1 MTLLRTRWLGRLPY
15 AEAWDLQRA
24 FHEGK
29 VTGRTAD
36 DYLILL
42 EHPPVFTIG
51 RNGDGANLLA
61 GRAAAE
67 AKGAEVHHVD
77 RGGDITYHGPG
88 QLVGYPI
95 LTLEDPKQIVPYVR
109 KIEEV
114 LIRTL
119 ASFGVD
125 GWREDG
131 LTGVWTE
138 KGKVAAIGVRV
149 SRRVTMH
156 GFALNLH
163 PDMDFFGMM
172 NPCGITDRTVT
183 TLSDLAGRKVS
194 LEEAVE
200 ALIPHFEDVFEYQ
213 ETETQ
218 LSAFV
223 RGQGRETS
231 FEVDRLLEAG
241 TFSPEKR
248 SEEPVLVNGRLP
260 GEPQRPEWMKVTAR
274 LDGDYLELKKMMRGL
289 ELHTVCEE
297 ANCPN
302 IFECFGMGT
311 ATLMILGDKCTRA
324 CSFCNVTTGK
334 PTEYDIFEPF
344 RAAEA
349 IEKMG
354 LKHAVITSVNRD
366 DLDDGG
372 AEIFARTITEARRRS
387 PGTDIEVLIPDFKG
401 EREALQTV
409 MDAVPEVLNHNTE
422 TVLRLQRDIRT
433 SANYGRSLA
442 LLWRAK
448 QMNPDGL
455 TKSGLIVG
463 MGETREEV
471 LATLADMRA
480 IGIDIITIGQ
490 YLRPT
495 ARHRPIHRYVH
506 PDEFTGYKTFGEGIG
521 IPHVESGPL
530 VRSSYHAKE
539 TAESVPLASPKERQV
554 PGGAAVVPVTIGA
567 PPG

>member
-15 AEAWDLQRA
+15 TEGWDLQRA
-24 FHEGK
+24 FHEGR
-29 VTGRTAD
+29 VERRTAD
-36 DYLILL
+36 DYLLL
-42 EHPPVFTIG
+42 VEHPPVFTIG
-51 RNGDGANLLA
+51 RNGDAGNLLVD
-61 GRAAAE
+61 RE
-67 AKGAEVHHVD
+67 EVTAKGAEVHHVD
-77 RGGDITYHGPG
+77 RGGDITFHGPG

-95 LTLEDPKQIVPYVR
+95 LKLDDPTQIVPYVR
-109 KIEEV
+109 RLEEV

-119 ASFGVD
+119 AHFDVE
-125 GWREDG
+125 GWVEDG
-131 LTGVWTE
+131 YTGVWTE

-149 SRRVTMH
+149 SRKVTMH

-163 PDMDFFGMM
+163 PDMDYFSMM
-172 NPCGITDRTVT
+172 NPCGISDREVT
-183 TLSDLAGRKVS
+183 TLSELTGRKVT

-200 ALIPHFEDVFEYQ
+200 VIAPHFEQVFGYHQSEIR
-213 ETETQ
+213 
-218 LSAFV
+218 LAAFV
-223 RGQGRETS
+223 RGQGKESS

-260 GEPQRPEWMKVTAR
+260 GEPVRPEWMRVTAR
-274 LDGDYLELKKMMRGL
+274 MDSEYLELKKLMRGL
-289 ELHTVCEE
+289 ELNTVCEE

-302 IFECFGMGT
+302 IYECWGMGT

-324 CSFCNVTTGK
+324 CSFCNVNTGK
-334 PTEYDIFEPF
+334 PTEFDIFEPF

-349 IEKMG
+349 IQKMN

-366 DLDDGG
+366 DLADGG
-372 AEIFARTITEARRRS
+372 SGIFAQTITETRRRS
-387 PGTDIEVLIPDFKG
+387 PSTEIEVLIPDFKG
-401 EREALQTV
+401 DREALQTV
-409 MDAVPEVLNHNTE
+409 MDARPEVLHHNTE

-433 SANYGRSLA
+433 SASYGRSLA

-448 QMNPDGL
+448 QMYREGVN
-455 TKSGLIVG
+455 KSGLIVG

-495 ARHRPIHRYVH
+495 ARHRPIHRYVR
-506 PDEFTGYKTFGEGIG
+506 PEEFAEYKMFGEGMG

-539 TAESVPLASPKERQV
+539 SREAVQV
-554 PGGAAVVPVTIGA
+554 SIGNQ
-567 PPG
+567 

>member
-1 MTLLRTRWLGRLPY
+1 MTMLRTRWLGRLPY
-15 AEAWDLQRA
+15 TESWDLQRA
-24 FHEGK
+24 FHEGR
-29 VTGRTAD
+29 VRGRTAD
-36 DYLILL
+36 DYLLLL

-51 RNGDGANLLA
+51 RNGDSTNLLVGMTGA
-61 GRAAAE
+61 QD
-67 AKGAEVHHVD
+67 KGAEVHHID
-77 RGGDITYHGPG
+77 RGGDITFHGPG

-95 LTLEDPKQIVPYVR
+95 IQLDDPRQIVPYVR

-114 LIRTL
+114 LIRTI
-119 ASFGVD
+119 ADFGVE

-131 LTGVWTE
+131 YTGVWTQ
-138 KGKVAAIGVRV
+138 KGKVAAIGIRV

-163 PDMDFFGMM
+163 PDMGYFAMM
-172 NPCGITDRTVT
+172 NPCGITDREVT
-183 TLSDLAGRKVS
+183 DLTELVGRRVT

-200 ALIPHFEDVFEYQ
+200 ALVPHFQEVFGYR
-213 ETETQ
+213 ETESQ
-218 LSAFV
+218 KAAYV
-223 RGQGRETS
+223 RGQGKRSS

-241 TFSPEKR
+241 TFSAEAR
-248 SEEPVLVNGRLP
+248 AEEPVLINGRLP
-260 GEPQRPEWMKVTAR
+260 GEPPRPEWMKIKAR
-274 LDGDYLELKKMMRGL
+274 MDGDYLELKKLMRGL
-289 ELHTVCEE
+289 ELNTVCEE

-302 IFECFGMGT
+302 IYECWGMGT

-334 PTEYDIFEPF
+334 PTEFDIFEPF

-349 IEKMG
+349 IEKMN

-372 AEIFARTITEARRRS
+372 AGIFAQTITESRRRS
-387 PGTDIEVLIPDFKG
+387 PSTEIEVLIPDFKG
-401 EREALQTV
+401 DREALQIV
-409 MDAVPEVLNHNTE
+409 MDARPEVLNHNTE

-442 LLWRAK
+442 LVWRAK
-448 QMNPDGL
+448 QMYPEGL

-480 IGIDIITIGQ
+480 VGIDIITIGQ

-506 PDEFTGYKTFGEGIG
+506 PDEFAGYKAFGEGLG

-539 TAESVPLASPKERQV
+539 SREA
-554 PGGAAVVPVTIGA
+554 VPVSIGA
-567 PPG
+567 NPV

>member
-1 MTLLRTRWLGRLPY
+1 MTTLRTRWLGRLPY
-15 AEAWDLQRA
+15 LEAWDLQRA
-24 FHEGK
+24 FHEGR
-29 VTGRTAD
+29 VRGRTDD
-36 DYLILL
+36 DYLLL
-42 EHPPVFTIG
+42 VEHPPVFTIG
-51 RNGDGANLLA
+51 RNGDEANLLVGA
-61 GRAAAE
+61 PGAVAA
-67 AKGAEVHHVD
+67 GAEVYHVD
-77 RGGDITYHGPG
+77 RGGDITFHGPG

-95 LTLEDPKQIVPYVR
+95 LRLDDPKQIVPYVR
-109 KIEEV
+109 KVEEV

-119 ASFGVD
+119 ADFGVE
-125 GWREDG
+125 GFREDG

-163 PDMDFFGMM
+163 PDMEYFGMM
-172 NPCGITDRTVT
+172 NPCGITDRDVT
-183 TLSDLAGRKVS
+183 NLSDLVGRKVT
-194 LEEAVE
+194 LQEAVE
-200 ALIPHFEDVFEYQ
+200 ALTPHFRSVFGYADVDEQ
-213 ETETQ
+213 KA
-218 LSAFV
+218 AFV
-223 RGQGRETS
+223 RGQGKESS

-241 TFSPEKR
+241 TFSPGAR
-248 SEEPVLVNGRLP
+248 AAEPVLVDGRLP
-260 GEPQRPEWMKVTAR
+260 GEPKRPDWMRVKAR
-274 LDGDYLELKKMMRGL
+274 MDSDYLELKKLMRGL
-289 ELHTVCEE
+289 ELNTVCEE

-302 IFECFGMGT
+302 IYECWGMGT

-334 PTEYDIFEPF
+334 PTEFDIFEPY

-349 IEKMG
+349 IEKMN

-372 AEIFARTITEARRRS
+372 AGIFAQTITESRRRS
-387 PGTDIEVLIPDFKG
+387 PGTEIEVLIPDFKG
-401 EREALQTV
+401 DPVALHTV
-409 MDAVPEVLNHNTE
+409 MEARPEVLNHNTE

-433 SANYGRSLA
+433 SASYGRSLA

-448 QMNPDGL
+448 QLYPEGL

-463 MGETREEV
+463 MGETRDEV

-480 IGIDIITIGQ
+480 VGIDIITIGQ

-506 PDEFTGYKTFGEGIG
+506 PDEFAEYKAFGERIG

-539 TAESVPLASPKERQV
+539 SREA
-554 PGGAAVVPVTIGA
+554 VPVTIGA
-567 PPG
+567 RPA

>member
-1 MTLLRTRWLGRLPY
+1 MTMLRTRWLGRLPY
-15 AEAWDLQRA
+15 TESWDLQRA
-24 FHEGK
+24 FHEGR
-29 VTGRTAD
+29 VRGRTAD
-36 DYLILL
+36 DYLLLL

-51 RNGDGANLLA
+51 RNGDSTNLLVGMTGA
-61 GRAAAE
+61 QD
-67 AKGAEVHHVD
+67 KGAEVHHID
-77 RGGDITYHGPG
+77 RGGDITFHGPG

-95 LTLEDPKQIVPYVR
+95 IQLDDPRQIVPYVR

-114 LIRTL
+114 LIRTI
-119 ASFGVD
+119 ADFGVE

-131 LTGVWTE
+131 YTGVWTQ
-138 KGKVAAIGVRV
+138 KGKVAAIGIRV

-163 PDMDFFGMM
+163 PDMGYFAMM
-172 NPCGITDRTVT
+172 NPCGITDREVT
-183 TLSDLAGRKVS
+183 DLTELVGRRVT

-200 ALIPHFEDVFEYQ
+200 ALVPHFQEVFGYR
-213 ETETQ
+213 ETESQ
-218 LSAFV
+218 KAAYV
-223 RGQGRETS
+223 RGQGKRSS

-241 TFSPEKR
+241 TFSAEAR
-248 SEEPVLVNGRLP
+248 AEEPVLINGRLP
-260 GEPQRPEWMKVTAR
+260 GEPPRPEWMKVKAR
-274 LDGDYLELKKMMRGL
+274 MDGDYLELKKLMRGL
-289 ELHTVCEE
+289 ELNTVCEE

-302 IFECFGMGT
+302 IYECWGMGT

-334 PTEYDIFEPF
+334 PTEFDIFEPF

-349 IEKMG
+349 IEKMN

-372 AEIFARTITEARRRS
+372 AGIFAQTITESRRRS
-387 PGTDIEVLIPDFKG
+387 PSTEIEVLIPDFKG
-401 EREALQTV
+401 DREALQIV
-409 MDAVPEVLNHNTE
+409 MDARPEVLNHNTE

-442 LLWRAK
+442 LVWRAK
-448 QMNPDGL
+448 QMYPEGL

-480 IGIDIITIGQ
+480 VGIDIITIGQ

-506 PDEFTGYKTFGEGIG
+506 PDEFAGYKAFGEGLG

-539 TAESVPLASPKERQV
+539 SREA
-554 PGGAAVVPVTIGA
+554 VPVSIGA
-567 PPG
+567 NPV

>member
-15 AEAWDLQRA
+15 TEAWDLQRA
-24 FHEGK
+24 FHEGRAL
-29 VTGRTAD
+29 GRSVD
-36 DYLILL
+36 DYLLL
-42 EHPPVFTIG
+42 VEHPPVFTIG
-51 RNGDGANLLA
+51 RNGDTSNLLVDRQVLA
-61 GRAAAE
+61 V
-67 AKGAEVHHVD
+67 KGAEIHHVD
-77 RGGDITYHGPG
+77 RGGDITFHGPG

-95 LTLEDPKQIVPYVR
+95 LKLDDPKQIVPYVR
-109 KIEEV
+109 KLEEV

-119 ASFGVD
+119 ADFGVL
-125 GWREDG
+125 GWAEDG
-131 LTGVWTE
+131 YTGVWTE

-163 PDMDFFGMM
+163 PDMDFFGLI
-172 NPCGITDRTVT
+172 NPCGISDRSVT
-183 TLSDLAGRKVS
+183 TLSDLTGRKVT

-200 ALIPHFEDVFEYQ
+200 ALTPHFEDVLGYAEDEVQ
-213 ETETQ
+213 KAT
-218 LSAFV
+218 FV
-223 RGQGRETS
+223 RGQGKASS

-241 TFSPEKR
+241 TFTPEKR
-248 SEEPVLVNGRLP
+248 AEEPVLVNGRLP
-260 GEPQRPEWMKVTAR
+260 GEPVRPDWMKVRAR
-274 LDGDYLELKKMMRGL
+274 MDSDYLELKKLMRGL
-289 ELHTVCEE
+289 ELNTVCEE

-302 IFECFGMGT
+302 IYECWGSGT

-324 CSFCNVTTGK
+324 CSFCNVNTGK

-349 IEKMG
+349 IQKMN

-366 DLDDGG
+366 DLEDGG
-372 AEIFARTITEARRRS
+372 AGIFAHTITESRRRS
-387 PGTDIEVLIPDFKG
+387 PHTEIEVLIPDFKG
-401 EREALQTV
+401 DREALQTV
-409 MDAVPEVLNHNTE
+409 MDARPEVLNHNTE

-433 SANYGRSLA
+433 SASYGRSLA

-448 QMNPDGL
+448 QMNPEGL
-455 TKSGLIVG
+455 NKSGLIVG

-480 IGIDIITIGQ
+480 AGIDIITIGQ

-495 ARHRPIHRYVH
+495 SHHRPIHRYVH
-506 PDEFTGYKTFGEGIG
+506 PNEFAEYKTYGEGMG

-539 TAESVPLASPKERQV
+539 SREA
-554 PGGAAVVPVTIGA
+554 VPVSIGVS
-567 PPG
+567 